1 MTGSILL
8 SGEERG
14 GSDGTS
20 IVTGEATTSGR
31 QKRAR
36 RYAVGRGNGQVR
48 MSPGHPQSCRGHD
61 GLIMLRAS
69 IALSGLPGP
78 AFGSLLLSRLPR
90 PIPIHLLAEFG
101 P

>member
-20 IVTGEATTSGR
+20 IVTGEATTSGQ

-36 RYAVGRGNGQVR
+36 RFAVGRGR
-48 MSPGHPQSCRGHD
+48 R
-61 GLIMLRAS
+61 LRAS